1 MVQKSCSLVWRN
13 TFSEEGAEKA
23 TVSGSET
30 AGAISEV
37 LLKGKE
43 LESEVIVVKMPSAVI
58 ESDELLKAAVDNIS
72 VLNMTGASIIIVHDH
87 SESVER
93 TLDLFGIDKK
103 FYETSKISDHKT
115 SQLVEMVLSGH
126 INKKIVSALCAVGC
140 NAVGISG
147 KDGNMIEAKK
157 HVVKSS
163 SKSGILEFGF
173 ISEPSVI
180 NPEILINLTEA
191 DFVPVIA
198 PVAFGADGS
207 TYLLDVNLTA
217 SIVACVTT
225 ARHLILM
232 EDPKNPM
239 VSLGEISIDSLRK
252 YVKTTENNS
261 ESRGYVEAI
270 ASTLQNHAEY
280 VHIVNCMDKDSILSS
295 IFTEGYGT
303 KVYLDS

>member
-13 TFSEEGAEKA
+13 TFSDSNADKVQ
-23 TVSGSET
+23 VSGSER

-43 LESEVIVVKMPSAVI
+43 LESEVIVVKLPSAVI
-58 ESDELLKAAVDNIS
+58 ENDELLRAAVDNIS
-72 VLNMTGASIIIVHDH
+72 VLNMTGANIIVVHDH
-87 SESVER
+87 SESVEK

-103 FYETSKISDHKT
+103 FYDTSKIADHKT

-198 PVAFGADGS
+198 PVAFGADRE

-232 EDPKNPM
+232 EEADNPM
-239 VSLGEISIDSLRK
+239 ISLGEISIESLRK
-252 YVKTTENNS
+252 HIKAIS
-261 ESRGYVEAI
+261 QDSDSRGYVEAV

-295 IFTEGYGT
+295 IFTDGYGT
-303 KVYLDS
+303 KVYLD